1 MPLPMNN
8 DPIFAFQYST
18 FLQALDSWKKEQ
30 LAAYPHREELIETVA
45 LAMQDFMCS
54 RHVHD
59 HKMVVE
65 SPAEGGAS

>member
-1 MPLPMNN
+1 MNN

-18 FLQALDSWKKEQ
+18 FLQALDSWKQEQ

-45 LAMQDFMCS
+45 LAMQDFMNS

-59 HKMVVE
+59 CKMVVE
-65 SPAEGGAS
+65 SPVEGAS